1 MKAKIEKADIRGHE
15 VKENKKGEKYIL
27 VRFEDETGKPETLVD
42 KDMERAKF
50 YQRGTIMDLFIDIV
64 SGRTREGQSYTNIKL
79 IDAKVIG
86 KE

>member
-15 VKENKKGEKYIL
+15 IKENKKGEKYIL

-42 KDMERAKF
+42 KEMTRAEF
-50 YQRGTIMDLFIDIV
+50 YKRGTIMDLYIDIV
-64 SGRTREGQSYTNIKL
+64 SGRTRDGQPYTSIKL
-79 IDAKVIG
+79 IDARVTG

>member
-15 VKENKKGEKYIL
+15 VKENKQGGKYIL

-50 YQRGTIMDLFIDIV
+50 YQRGTIMDLYIDIV
-64 SGRTREGQSYTNIKL
+64 SGRTREGQPYTNIKL
-79 IDAKVIG
+79 IDAKVVG